1 MTTYLFTYALALL
14 LSTALTPV
22 VIAWAQRSKLVDK
35 PDARKIH
42 TRAIARVGGIAIF
55 LGAMLAILPAL
66 AINNS
71 VGSALRQLGPKI
83 SALLVVS
90 TLMFLVGLYDD
101 LKGIGAKKK
110 LAAQCLCAGLV
121 CLAGICVDAI
131 HIRDLG
137 TLQLGWL
144 GYPITILW
152 IVGVTNAINLIDG
165 LDGLAA
171 GICGIAC
178 AVMAML
184 AMWQGNVVLAVVML
198 ALFGALTGFLFFNFH
213 PARIFMGDC
222 GSLFLGF
229 LIATSSVLTASKAEA
244 LVGIALPMLVL
255 GIPIFDTLL
264 SIVRRLLARHG
275 IMSPDS
281 SHFHHVL
288 LRRGLRQHH
297 VAIIAYGITLLV
309 SGFGLFMMLTRSTF
323 SILVLVSS
331 LALLLTALRITGV
344 VQVKETLEQTRKRIW
359 LLHQQ
364 HLERRS
370 FEKARLSF
378 HDAQTFDQ
386 WWECMCKAAKAL
398 DLTRLSL
405 EMANQ
410 ESARQSKSQKARSVA
425 SEHRIAKSAA
435 PGLCWKNGHT
445 DDEMPTEDVLRMT
458 FPVNGH
464 PRGDAQYFKIDI
476 VTNGSLESAGRRAA
490 LFARLASEN
499 QFDSPTPENQK
510 AAIRDSVSGH
520 SARVETEHPNTEE

>member
-22 VIAWAQRSKLVDK
+22 VIAWAQRRNWVDK

-42 TRAIARVGGIAIF
+42 THAIARVGGIAIF

-66 AINNS
+66 ALNNS
-71 VGSALRQLGPKI
+71 VGNALRNLGPKI
-83 SALLVVS
+83 STLLVVS
-90 TLMFLVGLYDD
+90 TFIFLVGLYDD
-101 LKGIGAKKK
+101 LKGIAAKKK

-121 CLAGICVDAI
+121 CLMGICVDTI

-137 TLQLGWL
+137 SLQLGWL
-144 GYPITILW
+144 AYPITILW

-171 GICGIAC
+171 GISGIAC

-184 AMWQGNVVLAVVML
+184 AVWQGNVVLAVVML

-213 PARIFMGDC
+213 PAKIFMGDC

-229 LIATSSVLTASKAEA
+229 LIATSSVLTASNAEG
-244 LVGIALPMLVL
+244 LVGIGLPMLVL
-255 GIPIFDTLL
+255 GIPIIDTLL
-264 SIVRRLLARHG
+264 SILRRLLARRG

-281 SHFHHVL
+281 NHFHHVL

-309 SGFGLFMMLTRSTF
+309 AACGLFMMLTRSTY
-323 SILVLVSS
+323 SVLILVSS
-331 LALLLTALRITGV
+331 LALLLMALRIAGAV
-344 VQVKETLEQTRKRIW
+344 RVKETLEQTRKLIR
-359 LLHQQ
+359 LFHQQ
-364 HLERRS
+364 HLERQN
-370 FEKARLSF
+370 FEKARLRF

-398 DLTRLSL
+398 DLARLSL
-405 EMANQ
+405 EMTNQ
-410 ESARQSKSQKARSVA
+410 ELARRSKSRKAKSVA
-425 SEHRIAKSAA
+425 PEHRMPKSET
-435 PGLCWKNGHT
+435 PGLSWKNGHT
-445 DDEMPTEDVLRMT
+445 HDEMRTENVLRMT
-458 FPVNGH
+458 IPINDD
-464 PRGDAQYFKIDI
+464 PRGEAQYVKIDI

-490 LFARLASEN
+490 LFARLAGEN

-510 AAIRDSVSGH
+510 VAIRDSVSGH
-520 SARVETEHPNTEE
+520 SALTKSEE